1 VNLLI
6 TDRDIKWV
14 REWFELYKYSD
25 IRIIEKVFLKG
36 KQYSYN
42 IARKRLL
49 EMIKADY
56 IKVDRN
62 PITNKNLYTL
72 NEKDIKPPSEH
83 KMIILSVL
91 AEMKYMNFQIEHAE
105 IEKHWVHDKGKMVYS
120 DGFVIFTMDNRRYHY
135 FIEVHRSNNIN
146 NLEKYDLLFDSGV
159 VQEFYNSMNVPEL
172 KNYFPKRIL
181 LISDREF
188 KKEIE
193 LKHCQVIQID
203 EKLSNFYKVLI

>member
-1 VNLLI
+1 VSLLI
-6 TDRDIKWV
+6 TDRDVKWV
-14 REWFELYKYSD
+14 REWFEQYKYSD
-25 IRIIEKVFLKG
+25 IRMIEKVFLKG

-49 EMIKADY
+49 EMLKAGY

-91 AEMKYMNFQIEHAE
+91 AEMKYMGFNIEHFE
-105 IEKHWVHDKGKMVYS
+105 VEKHWIHDKGKMVYS

-146 NLEKYDLLFDSGV
+146 NLEKYDSLYDSGI
-159 VQEFYNSMNVPEL
+159 VQKWYEDSGYNKNFY
-172 KNYFPKRIL
+172 PKRIL

-203 EKLSNFYKVLI
+203 EKLNNFYKVLI

>member
-1 VNLLI
+1 LI
-6 TDRDIKWV
+6 TDRDIRIV
-14 REWFELYKYSD
+14 REWFEPYKYAD
-25 IRIIEKVFLKG
+25 LNIIQKVFLKEW
-36 KQYSYN
+36 QYSYN

-49 EMIKADY
+49 ELIKAGY

-91 AEMKYMNFQIEHAE
+91 AEMKYMGFQIEHFE
-105 IEKHWVHDKGKMVYS
+105 VEKHWVHDKGKMVYS
-120 DGFVIFTMDNRRYHY
+120 DGFVIFTMEDRRYHY

-146 NLEKYDLLFDSGV
+146 NLEKYDLLYDSGI
-159 VQEFYNSMNVPEL
+159 VQKWYEDSGYNKDFY
-172 KNYFPKRIL
+172 PKRIL

>member
-1 VNLLI
+1 VSLLI
-6 TDRDIKWV
+6 TDRDTLWV
-14 REWFELYKYSD
+14 REWFEQYKYSD
-25 IRIIEKVFLKG
+25 IRMIEKVFLKG

-49 EMIKADY
+49 EMLKAGY

-83 KMIILSVL
+83 KMIILTVL
-91 AEMKYMNFQIEHAE
+91 AEMKYMGFQIEHFE
-105 IEKHWVHDKGKMVYS
+105 VEKHWIHDKGKMVYS

-146 NLEKYDLLFDSGV
+146 NLDKYDLLYDSGV
-159 VQEFYNSMNVPEL
+159 VQKWYEESGYNKDFY
-172 KNYFPKRIL
+172 PKRIL

-203 EKLSNFYKVLI
+203 EKLSNFYKILI

>member
-1 VNLLI
+1 LI
-6 TDRDIKWV
+6 TDRDTLWV

-25 IRIIEKVFLKG
+25 IRMIEKVFLKG

-49 EMIKADY
+49 EMLKAGY

-146 NLEKYDLLFDSGV
+146 NLEKYDSLYDSGV
-159 VQEFYNSMNVPEL
+159 VQKWYEDSGYSKDFY
-172 KNYFPKRIL
+172 PKRIL

-203 EKLSNFYKVLI
+203 SKLSNFYKILI

>member
-1 VNLLI
+1 VSLLI
-6 TDRDIKWV
+6 TDRDVMIV
-14 REWFELYKYSD
+14 RDWFELYKYSD
-25 IRIIEKVFLKG
+25 IRMIEKVFLKG

-49 EMIKADY
+49 EMLKAGY
-56 IKVDRN
+56 IKVERN
-62 PITNKNLYTL
+62 SVTNKNLYTL

-91 AEMKYMNFQIEHAE
+91 AEMKYMGFQIEHFE
-105 IEKHWVHDKGKMVYS
+105 VEKHWVHDKGKMVYS

-146 NLEKYDLLFDSGV
+146 NLEKYDSLYDSGI
-159 VQEFYNSMNVPEL
+159 VQKWYEENGYNKDFY
-172 KNYFPKRIL
+172 PKRIL

-193 LKHCQVIQID
+193 LKHCQVIQLNS
-203 EKLSNFYKVLI
+203 KLENFYKILI